1 MSASSTAPD
10 PDPSSTPNPFTLP
23 VDGPVETFA
32 LGLEMLHLAGET
44 QSVMV
49 MRLLGMSGLW
59 NVQDTEST
67 RMVAEKPAAFA
78 RSAEAAIKAAMDG
91 QRPDQV
97 MAAAVEPL
105 RNKTRANVARLSR
118 RGPGLPR

>member
-1 MSASSTAPD
+1 MSASGSDPEHAP
-10 PDPSSTPNPFTLP
+10 SRNPFLSPIT
-23 VDGPVETFA
+23 GQVETFA

-44 QSVMV
+44 QTVMV
-49 MRLLGMSGLW
+49 MRLLGLSGLW
-59 NVQDTEST
+59 NVQTTEST

-78 RSAEAAIKAAMDG
+78 RSAEAAMKAAMGG

-105 RNKTRANVARLSR
+105 RRKTRANVARLSR

>member
-1 MSASSTAPD
+1 MSAPISA
-10 PDPSSTPNPFTLP
+10 PNPFLAPMTGQAETL
-23 VDGPVETFA
+23 A
-32 LGLEMLHLAGET
+32 LGLEMMHLAGET
-44 QSVMV
+44 QSIMA

-59 NVQDTEST
+59 NVTDTEST

-78 RSAEAAIKAAMDG
+78 RSAEAAIKAAMGG

-105 RNKTRANVARLSR
+105 RSKTRANVARLSR